1 MRGVPTP
8 DANSR
13 STLTVDLARGPARMC
28 VALGIDREAN
38 GIDLLARNSSVQLL
52 PGDGFDGEPSTGPRV
67 GLREA
72 ADWSWRFWVPGDP
85 TVSPYR
91 PHVPKRRS

>member
-1 MRGVPTP
+1 
-8 DANSR
+8 
-13 STLTVDLARGPARMC
+13 MC
-28 VALGIDREAN
+28 VALGIDREDN
-38 GIDLLARNSSVQLL
+38 GVDLLARDSPVQLL
-52 PGDGFDGEPSTGPRV
+52 PGDGFDGEPATGPRV

-72 ADWSWRFWVPGDP
+72 ADWNWRFWIPGDP